1 MYKVVIIDDN
11 KNTVQSLLHS
21 VDWKSFRTEV
31 VGTAPNGRRG
41 LELIEQTRPDIV
53 ITDIRMPNLDGLK
66 MIEMMQKKLG
76 NAKIIIITGYDKFQ
90 YASRAIK
97 LSVFDF
103 ILKPIDN
110 EELYDAI
117 GRAFE
122 QIEKEREKSV
132 RIEQIHEFSRRALLL
147 SLMTSP
153 GVYDESIQNMLR
165 DCGLEHINWFYIM
178 ALRKKNGTIPQSLLQ
193 KLDDENIARSCNII
207 SLLSGSDIIL
217 FVMLENQSHWRKDAL
232 SLSDVLLR
240 NDNEIVIAVSGVH
253 NCAKGIHRA
262 YKEAKQ
268 VLLERSLEDDDRRVC
283 FYNDLDLYKN
293 TSLSDLDAVCTCLVN
308 SRLKGQERIDNV
320 YRTVLET
327 TGGEIRLMRTMLVLY
342 CTQMLSKCLA
352 KTQWAD
358 AMDESIY
365 EISYINS
372 PEDAY
377 LCLKRFFAELD
388 KCMKMST
395 RVSRLVQNVL
405 QYISLHAV
413 DGVML
418 DDVAS
423 KFYVS
428 PNYLSALIKKETG
441 TTYQQHVLN
450 AKIKVA
456 KNMLDD
462 TRMRVE
468 EIAHAVGYE
477 NYISF
482 YNAFKRIEGISPTEY
497 RFRNEYYETA
507 GNPAPL

>member
-1 MYKVVIIDDN
+1 M
-11 KNTVQSLLHS
+11 
-21 VDWKSFRTEV
+21 DWKSFRTEV

-308 SRLKGQERIDNV
+308 SRLKGQEELIM
-320 YRTVLET
+320 Y
-327 TGGEIRLMRTMLVLY
+327 IVLY
-342 CTQMLSKCLA
+342 WKQ
-352 KTQWAD
+352 QGRNQAD
-358 AMDESIY
+358 AY
-365 EISYINS
+365 N
-372 PEDAY
+372 A
-377 LCLKRFFAELD
+377 CF
-388 KCMKMST
+388 
-395 RVSRLVQNVL
+395 V
-405 QYISLHAV
+405 LHA
-413 DGVML
+413 
-418 DDVAS
+418 DV
-423 KFYVS
+423 K
-428 PNYLSALIKKETG
+428 
-441 TTYQQHVLN
+441 
-450 AKIKVA
+450 
-456 KNMLDD
+456 
-462 TRMRVE
+462 
-468 EIAHAVGYE
+468 
-477 NYISF
+477 
-482 YNAFKRIEGISPTEY
+482 
-497 RFRNEYYETA
+497 
-507 GNPAPL
+507 